1 MKVRGQRECKRC
13 GTQWSYY
20 ETGSVTCPCCG
31 SLRSVGLDERTEHTA
46 GPVEFDLTPVRG
58 AIDEEPVGR
67 LAGRAADLA
76 DEYVRE
82 SGFVHAGSLR
92 PLDSEFVAALELKH
106 VGRDL
111 SHRMRIDD
119 DEKRYVLDLLA
130 GADEGDR
137 PTPAEVPDSLASA
150 RGLAAA
156 AAIEAYHREITR
168 LHDDLDPAV
177 RNVLGRLRDHRKRI
191 EALDG
196 DVPSRESERF
206 LDAIRD
212 VGRYL
217 VEGDETALVTAES
230 RLDEAI

>member
-1 MKVRGQRECKRC
+1 MKIRGQRECKQC
-13 GTQWSYY
+13 GTRWSYY
-20 ETGSVTCPCCG
+20 ETGSVTCPSCG
-31 SLRSVGLDERTEHTA
+31 SLQSVGLDERTEHTA
-46 GPVEFDLTPVRG
+46 GPAEFDLTGVRG
-58 AIDEEPVGR
+58 AVDEEPVGQ
-67 LAGRAADLA
+67 LAGRAAEVA

-82 SGFVHAGSLR
+82 SGFVHAGSLQ
-92 PLDSEFVAALELKH
+92 PLDRVFLAALELKH

-119 DEKRYVLDLLA
+119 DEHRYFLELLA

-137 PTPAEVPDSLASA
+137 PTPVAVPDSLASA
-150 RGLAAA
+150 RGLAVAE
-156 AAIEAYHREITR
+156 AIEAYHREITR

-177 RNVLGRLRDHRKRI
+177 RTVLGRLRDHRKRI

-196 DVPSRESERF
+196 HVPPREGERF

-217 VEGDETALVTAES
+217 VEGDETALATAGS